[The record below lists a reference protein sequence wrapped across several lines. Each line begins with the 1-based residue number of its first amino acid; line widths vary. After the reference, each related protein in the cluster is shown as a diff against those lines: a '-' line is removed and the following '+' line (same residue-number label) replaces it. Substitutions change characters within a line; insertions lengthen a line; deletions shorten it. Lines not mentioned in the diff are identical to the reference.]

1 MDLESMMTKV
11 DLHRYSS
18 AQEFLADIDLI
29 CKNALEYNP
38 AKTPADKLIR
48 HRACALR
55 DYAYA
60 MIKAEMDSDFEE
72 QCRTISKMRRERKA
86 SSTQFLPEFI
96 HTPDQTIGFDETD
109 IKDDENQ
116 EDEGNH
122 DEKQDGVEEEISH
135 KSDGTLNRISQHR
148 KRKSMWSRGL
158 VSRKRKRSNRNVLT
172 DYQQDEEVRHH
183 LFHFIA
189 T

>member
-1 MDLESMMTKV
+1 MDLETMMTKV

-18 AQEFLADIDLI
+18 AQEFLTDIDLI
-29 CKNALEYNP
+29 CSNALEYNP

-72 QCRTISKMRRERKA
+72 QCRGISKKRRERKA
-86 SSTQFLPEFI
+86 PTNQFLPEFI
-96 HTPDQTIGFDETD
+96 HTPDQTIGFEDE
-109 IKDDENQ
+109 KDELNENQ
-116 EDEGNH
+116 EQEEHKIGDGDDEIQKN
-122 DEKQDGVEEEISH
+122 DGQSKISP
-135 KSDGTLNRISQHR
+135 HR

-158 VSRKRKRSNRNVLT
+158 VGRKRKKVGRHSLT
-172 DYQQDEEVRHH
+172 DYQQDDEVRIV
-183 LFHFIA
+183 HFISFLY
-189 T
+189 